1 MLHGKNKLNHIT
13 LSSDDDLICFDII
26 AFHQC
31 PGQYNG
37 INCGLFCIAV
47 VLHLLDFKTVTED
60 NFNFNFNHCI
70 LLRSK
75 LAAHFNRKNDD
86 ANEQTSQVVRDC
98 FPELKGTTILSSYG
112 VEVVGTVP
120 AAAKTND
127 DDDDD
132 DVILVSREDAEMD
145 DVTTKEAKMPRT
157 RNLPDDDSSTNGD
170 SKPSARPKPTAAAT
184 DATIDSRGCVSSLTT
199 NSKNEDI
206 SFQGIMRQQNIVE
219 FPTLDDVSPV
229 IEVWEK
235 KSGNWLA
242 IRRSLVVEYCL
253 YLCKEHV
260 NCTFQIYIGRR
271 RLNVPML

>member
-1 MLHGKNKLNHIT
+1 VLHGKNKLNHIA
-13 LSSDDDLICFDII
+13 LPSDDDLIRFDII
-26 AFHQC
+26 GFHQC

-37 INCGLFCIAV
+37 IDCGLFCIAV

-60 NFNFNFNHCI
+60 TFNFNHCI

-86 ANEQTSQVVRDC
+86 ANEQTSQVVQDC

-112 VEVVGTVP
+112 VEVVVTVP

-127 DDDDD
+127 DDNDD
-132 DVILVSREDAEMD
+132 DVIPVSREDAEMD
-145 DVTTKEAKMPRT
+145 DVTTEEAKMPQT
-157 RNLPDDDSSTNGD
+157 RNLSDDDSSTNGD

-184 DATIDSRGCVSSLTT
+184 DATIDSRGCVSSLT

-206 SFQGIMRQQNIVE
+206 SFQDIMRQQNIVE

-229 IEVWEK
+229 IEAYEK
-235 KSGNWLA
+235 KSGNRLA
-242 IRRSLVVEYCL
+242 IRRS
-253 YLCKEHV
+253 
-260 NCTFQIYIGRR
+260 R
-271 RLNVPML
+271 M